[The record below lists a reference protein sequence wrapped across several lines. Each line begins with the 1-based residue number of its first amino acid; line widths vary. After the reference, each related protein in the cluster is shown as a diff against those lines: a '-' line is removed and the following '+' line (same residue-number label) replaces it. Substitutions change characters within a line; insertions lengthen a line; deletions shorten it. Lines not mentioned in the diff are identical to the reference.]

1 MKPVIE
7 SVRTKWRAVE
17 PGTRIMLLV
26 GIIGIVVAGLLLQ
39 NRLNQVDWAVLYANV
54 DDTTASDVLAGL
66 DAKGI
71 PYKVEGNGTRI
82 LVPQEQLATTRV
94 ALAGAGISATPT
106 PAGFDEIFSQ
116 QGLASSDFEQRV
128 NYQRALEGELART
141 LLAMEAV
148 AGARVQLSIPEQSLF
163 VGTNSGP
170 AKTPSASV
178 MLELR
183 RDLTSAE
190 SDTVANIVA
199 SSVQG
204 LTTDQVT
211 IATSDGKLL
220 RSPSSGGTSGTGSA
234 EKNLQYQ
241 SSYESS
247 LSERLTE
254 LTRSLTGSAEATVQ
268 VRAVIDFSQSS
279 TERDKIVAD
288 SNMPTA
294 VRNVKETWSGSG
306 SSAAGAAGVDGG
318 PLSAAGSDG
327 TYEKTDDTTTYIPG
341 DRTITKTTSMTPIV
355 KSLHLAVVVPVDNSG
370 GGGGTLIPE
379 DRIRD
384 VIKAAVGIDEKKD
397 TIEVA
402 VVDAIAT
409 DDGGLVTDPSAP
421 APGTP
426 VGNAATLPLDMLV
439 IAGVGGAVVMLLLS
453 LIGRRQRRRA
463 RKAEKALAKAG
474 KRGRGKKGEPAPT
487 EVIPG
492 ISVDPLPADP
502 ERVAAEEIRR
512 DLERMVG
519 ESPES
524 LAALLSTW
532 MAK

>member
-1 MKPVIE
+1 
-7 SVRTKWRAVE
+7 
-17 PGTRIMLLV
+17 MLLV
-26 GIIGIVVAGLLLQ
+26 GIIGVVVAGLLIQ

-94 ALAGAGISATPT
+94 ALAGDGITASPT

-141 LLAMEAV
+141 LLAMEPV
-148 AGARVQLSIPEQSLF
+148 AGARVQLSIPEPSLF
-163 VGTNSGP
+163 VGTSSGP

-183 RDLTSAE
+183 RDLSSAE
-190 SDTVANIVA
+190 ADTVANIVA
-199 SSVQG
+199 SAVQG
-204 LTTDQVT
+204 LSTDQVT

-220 RSPSSGGTSGTGSA
+220 RSPSSGGASGTGNA

-241 SSYESS
+241 STYESS
-247 LSERLTE
+247 LAERLTE

-268 VRAVIDFSQSS
+268 VRAVIDFTQSS
-279 TERDKIVAD
+279 TESDKIVAG
-288 SNMPTA
+288 SNVETA
-294 VRNVKETWSGSG
+294 TRNVKETWSGSG
-306 SSAAGAAGVDGG
+306 ASAAGSAGVDGG
-318 PLSAAGSDG
+318 PLNAAGTDG
-327 TYEKTDDTTTYIPG
+327 TYEKTDDVVTYIPG
-341 DRTITKTTSMTPIV
+341 DRTITKTSSTTPTV
-355 KSLHLAVVVPVDNSG
+355 ESLHLAVVVPVDDTAAAA
-370 GGGGTLIPE
+370 GTPAPSEEKIKQ
-379 DRIRD
+379 
-384 VIKAAVGIDEKKD
+384 VITAAAGLDAATD

-402 VVDAIAT
+402 VVPAVAT
-409 DDGGLVTDPSAP
+409 DNGGLVTDPSTPGVTAP
-421 APGTP
+421 T
-426 VGNAATLPLDMLV
+426 GNATQLPLDLLV
-439 IAGVGGAVVMLLLS
+439 VAAVGGAVLMLLLS
-453 LIGRRQRRRA
+453 MIGRRKRRQA
-463 RKAEKALAKAG
+463 RKAEKAMAKAA
-474 KRGRGKKGEPAPT
+474 KRSRKKGEPLPT
-487 EVIPG
+487 EIIPG
-492 ISVDPLPADP
+492 LPVAPLPADP
-502 ERVAAEEIRR
+502 EREAAEEIRR
-512 DLERMVG
+512 DLERLVG

>member
-7 SVRTKWRAVE
+7 SARNKWRAVE

-26 GIIGIVVAGLLLQ
+26 GIIGVVVAGLLIQ
-39 NRLNQVDWAVLYANV
+39 NRMNQVDWAVLYANV

-71 PYKVEGNGTRI
+71 AYKVEGNGTRI
-82 LVPQEQLATTRV
+82 LVHKEELATTRV

-106 PAGFDEIFSQ
+106 PPGFDEIFSQ

-141 LLAMEAV
+141 LLAMEPV
-148 AGARVQLSIPEQSLF
+148 AGARVQLSIPEPSLF
-163 VGTNSGP
+163 VGTSSAP
-170 AKTPSASV
+170 AAAPSASV

-183 RDLTSAE
+183 RDLTGAE

-199 SSVQG
+199 SAVQG

-220 RSPSSGGTSGTGSA
+220 RSPSSGGTSGTGNA
-234 EKNLQYQ
+234 EKNMQYQ
-241 SSYESS
+241 SAYEST
-247 LSERLTE
+247 LSQRLTD

-268 VRAVIDFSQSS
+268 VRAVIDFTQSS
-279 TERDKIVAD
+279 TESDKIVAG
-288 SNMPTA
+288 SNVPTA
-294 VRNVKETWSGSG
+294 VRNVKETWTGSG
-306 SSAAGAAGVDGG
+306 ASASGTTGVDGG
-318 PLSAAGSDG
+318 PLGAGSSDG
-327 TYEKTDDTTTYIPG
+327 TYEKTDETSTFIPG
-341 DRTITKTTSMTPIV
+341 DRTITKTTSTTPTV
-355 KSLHLAVVVPVDNSG
+355 DSLHVAVVVPLDDTAAA
-370 GGGGTLIPE
+370 GGTPPLSE
-379 DRIRD
+379 DEIKK
-384 VIKAAVGIDEKKD
+384 VITAAAGLNAATD

-402 VVDAIAT
+402 VVPAVAT
-409 DDGGLVTDPSAP
+409 DNGGLVTDPNVPDTP
-421 APGTP
+421 ATT
-426 VGNAATLPLDMLV
+426 GNASQLPIDLLV
-439 IAGVGGAVVMLLLS
+439 VAGVGGAVVMLLLS

-463 RKAEKALAKAG
+463 RKAEKAMAKAA
-474 KRGRGKKGEPAPT
+474 KKGRKKGEIAPT

-492 ISVDPLPADP
+492 IAVDPLPNDP